1 MTKQKKKTQ
10 KTMEAG
16 NDAPTAVSVLCARKG
31 INGRELSK
39 LTGLGSNTVY
49 CAMRGEPILLSTAVK
64 LADYFGVSLNSL
76 LLNDVA
82 AAEAEYS
89 YTKTFG
95 RSGLCAA
102 ELIQAPA
109 PGEVTGLELNRR
121 RRHMS
126 EAAIAAMAG
135 VGTSR
140 VVRLENHG
148 GELGSYGETLVRIAN
163 VMDLSVDELFRK
175 HRAEEL
181 EKGDRSH
188 AAAESKNRKNCIDN
202 YRVQYNLTFREL
214 GRRLGTSHEC
224 ARKACCPNTA
234 REEYAARL
242 AFAEKLSLEAFQK
255 RYGEKAK
262 RGIGRKEA

>member
-1 MTKQKKKTQ
+1 
-10 KTMEAG
+10 MEKE
-16 NDAPTAVSVLCARKG
+16 NNRLQEITSEETSAPSVVSVLVKKEG
-31 INGRELSK
+31 VSGHELSK
-39 LTGLGSNTVY
+39 RVGLGSNTVC

-76 LLNDVA
+76 LMNDVNA
-82 AAEAEYS
+82 AVAEYS

-95 RSGLCAA
+95 RSGLRAA

-126 EAAIAAMAG
+126 EAAIAALAG

-175 HRAEEL
+175 HSAEEL
-181 EKGDRSH
+181 TKGDRSH
-188 AAAESKNRKNCIDN
+188 AEATSKNRKNCIDN

-224 ARKACCPNTA
+224 ARKLCCTDVGKKK
-234 REEYAARL
+234 YVARL
-242 AFAEKLSLEAFQK
+242 AAAEKLPLEEFRR

-262 RGIGRKEA
+262 RGTGRKEA

>member
-1 MTKQKKKTQ
+1 MTKQKKKSQ

-16 NDAPTAVSVLCARKG
+16 NDASTVVSVLCTREG

-102 ELIQAPA
+102 
-109 PGEVTGLELNRR
+109 
-121 RRHMS
+121 
-126 EAAIAAMAG
+126 
-135 VGTSR
+135 
-140 VVRLENHG
+140 
-148 GELGSYGETLVRIAN
+148 
-163 VMDLSVDELFRK
+163 
-175 HRAEEL
+175 
-181 EKGDRSH
+181 
-188 AAAESKNRKNCIDN
+188 
-202 YRVQYNLTFREL
+202 
-214 GRRLGTSHEC
+214 
-224 ARKACCPNTA
+224 
-234 REEYAARL
+234 
-242 AFAEKLSLEAFQK
+242 
-255 RYGEKAK
+255 
-262 RGIGRKEA
+262 

>member
-1 MTKQKKKTQ
+1 
-10 KTMEAG
+10 MEKENNRLQEITSAETS
-16 NDAPTAVSVLCARKG
+16 APSVVSVLVKKEG
-31 INGRELSK
+31 VSGHELSK
-39 LTGLGSNTVY
+39 RVSLGSNTVC

-64 LADYFGVSLNSL
+64 LADYFGVSINSL
-76 LLNDVA
+76 LMNDVNA
-82 AAEAEYS
+82 AVAEYS

-121 RRHMS
+121 KRHLS
-126 EAAIAAMAG
+126 GAALAALAG

-202 YRVQYNLTFREL
+202 YRVRNNLTFREL

-224 ARKACCPNTA
+224 ARKVCCTDVA

-242 AFAEKLSLEAFQK
+242 AFAEKLSLEAFQR

-262 RGIGRKEA
+262 RGTGRKEA

>member
-16 NDAPTAVSVLCARKG
+16 NSAPTAVSVLCTREG
-31 INGRELSK
+31 INGGELSK

-95 RSGLCAA
+95 RSGLRAA

-126 EAAIAAMAG
+126 EATIAALAG

-148 GELGSYGETLVRIAN
+148 GSLGSYGETLVRIAN

-175 HRAEEL
+175 HSAEEL
-181 EKGDRSH
+181 TEGDRSH
-188 AAAESKNRKNCIDN
+188 AEATSKNRKNCIDN

-224 ARKACCPNTA
+224 ARKVCCTDVGKKK
-234 REEYAARL
+234 YVARL
-242 AFAEKLSLEAFQK
+242 AAAEKLPLEEFRR

-262 RGIGRKEA
+262 RGTGRKEA

>member
-1 MTKQKKKTQ
+1 MTKQKKKSQ
-10 KTMEAG
+10 KTMKAG
-16 NDAPTAVSVLCARKG
+16 NDASMVVSVLCTREG
-31 INGRELSK
+31 INGGELSK

-95 RSGLCAA
+95 RSGLRAA

-121 RRHMS
+121 RRHLS
-126 EAAIAAMAG
+126 GAALAALAG

-242 AFAEKLSLEAFQK
+242 AFAEKLSLEAFQR

-262 RGIGRKEA
+262 RGTGRKEA

>member
-16 NDAPTAVSVLCARKG
+16 NSAPTAVSVLCTREG
-31 INGRELSK
+31 INGGELSK

-95 RSGLCAA
+95 RSGLRAA

-109 PGEVTGLELNRR
+109 PGEVTGLEINRR

-126 EAAIAAMAG
+126 EATIAALAG

-140 VVRLENHG
+140 VVRL
-148 GELGSYGETLVRIAN
+148 
-163 VMDLSVDELFRK
+163 LFRK

-202 YRVQYNLTFREL
+202 YRVRNNLTFREL

-242 AFAEKLSLEAFQK
+242 ASVEKLSLEVFLR

-262 RGIGRKEA
+262 RGTGRKEA

>member
-1 MTKQKKKTQ
+1 
-10 KTMEAG
+10 MEKENNRLQEITSAETS
-16 NDAPTAVSVLCARKG
+16 APSVVSVLVKKEG
-31 INGRELSK
+31 VSGHELSK
-39 LTGLGSNTVY
+39 RVGLGSNTVC

-76 LLNDVA
+76 LMNDVNA
-82 AAEAEYS
+82 AVAEYS

-121 RRHMS
+121 KRHLS
-126 EAAIAAMAG
+126 GAALAALAG

-202 YRVQYNLTFREL
+202 YRVRNNLTFREL

-242 AFAEKLSLEAFQK
+242 ASVEKLSLEVFLR

-262 RGIGRKEA
+262 RGTGRKEA

>member
-1 MTKQKKKTQ
+1 MTKQKKKSQ

-16 NDAPTAVSVLCARKG
+16 NDASTVVSVLCTREG
-31 INGRELSK
+31 INGRELSM

-126 EAAIAAMAG
+126 EAAIAALAG

-148 GELGSYGETLVRIAN
+148 GSLGSYGETLVRIAN

-175 HRAEEL
+175 HSAEEL
-181 EKGDRSH
+181 TKGDRSH
-188 AAAESKNRKNCIDN
+188 AEATSKNRKNCIDN

-224 ARKACCPNTA
+224 ARKVCCTDVA
-234 REEYAARL
+234 KEKYAARL

>member
-1 MTKQKKKTQ
+1 
-10 KTMEAG
+10 MEKENNRLQEITSAETS
-16 NDAPTAVSVLCARKG
+16 APSVVSVLVKKEG
-31 INGRELSK
+31 VSGHELSK
-39 LTGLGSNTVY
+39 RVGLGSNTVC

-224 ARKACCPNTA
+224 ARKVCCTDVA
-234 REEYAARL
+234 KEKYAARL
-242 AFAEKLSLEAFQK
+242 AFAEKLSLEAFQR